1 MARGRALAP
10 LIAAGFA
17 IFALPRV
24 VSAQATG
31 NIPAAI
37 TTPDRVNTRLGVLD
51 FKDGAPSQATVDKVY
66 DSLDFQHASE
76 AFLNA
81 YRGASL
87 AAARKGFI
95 DAGIE
100 DNAAVIFSEMM
111 DAKSLFLTA
120 NADTIYFLSFVDLSK
135 GPMVVETPPLSLGA
149 FDDMWFRWVIDFGL
163 PGPDRGA
170 GGKYLLVPP
179 GYTGDLPDSG
189 FHVARSRTT
198 RVLLMGRNFLEKN
211 DPKPPVEL
219 IRKTLKIYPYEPGG
233 FGTSIATGLEGKVPL
248 LRDPDGKL
256 SLAFLRPRPPA
267 TFVEGSGKVMNTVPA
282 NDYSYFET
290 LNELVQEQPADA
302 MDPEVM
308 GSLAAIGIA
317 KGKPFAPDARMR
329 GILTDAVATA
339 NATARAIVF
348 NPRESEGFYYY
359 SGSAWQN
366 SLWVGGYD
374 FETPPPQVSANG
386 VITAYPPTGVRTLD
400 ARTAFFYYATGITPA
415 MIMRVPGLGS
425 QYLWA
430 FTDAAKN
437 YLDGAKTYKV
447 TLPSDI
453 PAANFWSLTLYD
465 NQSRSMLDT
474 PQRFPRAGSQSYPTP
489 AAAANPD
496 GSTVV
501 YFGPTKPAGVQDG
514 NWIQTAPGKGFS
526 AMLRLYG
533 PLESFFAKTWRPGE
547 VEEMR

>member
-1 MARGRALAP
+1 MNCTGRARGGMARGRALAP

-219 IRKTLKIYPYEPGG
+219 IR
-233 FGTSIATGLEGKVPL
+233 
-248 LRDPDGKL
+248 R
-256 SLAFLRPRPPA
+256 
-267 TFVEGSGKVMNTVPA
+267 
-282 NDYSYFET
+282 
-290 LNELVQEQPADA
+290 
-302 MDPEVM
+302 
-308 GSLAAIGIA
+308 
-317 KGKPFAPDARMR
+317 
-329 GILTDAVATA
+329 
-339 NATARAIVF
+339 
-348 NPRESEGFYYY
+348 NPV
-359 SGSAWQN
+359 W
-366 SLWVGGYD
+366 
-374 FETPPPQVSANG
+374 
-386 VITAYPPTGVRTLD
+386 
-400 ARTAFFYYATGITPA
+400 
-415 MIMRVPGLGS
+415 
-425 QYLWA
+425 
-430 FTDAAKN
+430 
-437 YLDGAKTYKV
+437 
-447 TLPSDI
+447 
-453 PAANFWSLTLYD
+453 
-465 NQSRSMLDT
+465 
-474 PQRFPRAGSQSYPTP
+474 
-489 AAAANPD
+489 
-496 GSTVV
+496 
-501 YFGPTKPAGVQDG
+501 
-514 NWIQTAPGKGFS
+514 
-526 AMLRLYG
+526 
-533 PLESFFAKTWRPGE
+533 
-547 VEEMR
+547 